1 MYLTIVFLPLF
12 IYLFTSLFARLFGG
26 MGVGFITTIGLVILF
41 LFSCIAFL
49 EVVLSNQ
56 VVTIDLFNWFV
67 FEGFTLQWGF
77 LFDSLTV
84 AMLIIITLV
93 SSAVH
98 LYSMDY
104 MKEDPH
110 LARFMSYLT
119 LFTFFMIVLV
129 TSNSYMQL
137 FVGWEGVGLVSYLL
151 INFWHTRIQA
161 NKSALKAILVNRI
174 GDFFFFFGMISTLVL
189 FNSLNYE
196 VVFMLVPSYAYH
208 SFDLCLA
215 LGSFV
220 QFNFEVHTLSF
231 IAFLFLL
238 GAVGKSAQLGLH
250 TWLPDAMEGPT
261 PVSALIHAA
270 TMVTAGV
277 FLLLRSS
284 PLLEYCPNIL
294 SLMVIFGSLTALLG
308 ASIGLFQNDLK
319 KVIAYSTCSQLGYM
333 VLACGVSAY
342 NVSFYHLINHA
353 FFKALL
359 FLSAGCVIHSMLNE
373 QDMRRMGGLR
383 FLLPIPY
390 TMILIGSLSLM
401 GFPFLTGFYSK
412 DALLEVVYSSS
423 NPYSYFGYVLALITA
438 MITAFYSG
446 RLLYLTFL
454 TAPNGYKRAYEL
466 CHESTDFMIIS
477 LCVLGLFS
485 VFAGYLL
492 KDVFIGLGSQAWLN
506 SFGSDSYTIQP
517 LLVAEFL
524 PWHIKLLPVICS
536 LISIFTCFFIYLAL
550 SSLNQSL
557 VPLYVK
563 PILGSTFAF
572 ITKKWYFDHI
582 YNSFIVSG
590 FFYTVYES
598 FKRIDRG
605 LFEYVGP
612 TGFINYIY
620 KFRNFVGYLQIGPIY
635 VYLAHMTMGLVIF
648 LALSYFLQE
657 LIDSIIFVGLV
668 ACLISLS
675 VNKYILVGDNWSS
688 LNEKNKIL

>member
-12 IYLFTSLFARLFGG
+12 IYLFTSLFARMFGG
-26 MGVGFITTIGLVILF
+26 MGVGFITTAGLVTLF
-41 LFSCIAFL
+41 LFSCIAFV

-56 VVTIDLFNWFV
+56 VITIDLFNWFV
-67 FEGFTLQWGF
+67 FEGFTLKWGF
-77 LFDSLTV
+77 LFDGLTV

-174 GDFFFFFGMISTLVL
+174 GDFFFFFGMIATLVL

-196 VVFMLVPSYAYH
+196 VVFTLVPHYTFH
-208 SFDLCLA
+208 SFNISLA
-215 LGSFV
+215 LGGFGP
-220 QFNFEVHTLSF
+220 FNFEIHTLSF

-284 PLLEYCPNIL
+284 PLLEYCPNVL
-294 SLMVIFGSLTALLG
+294 SLMVVFGSLTAFLG

-383 FLLPIPY
+383 WLLPVPY

-454 TAPNGYKRAYEL
+454 AGPNGYKRAYEL

-477 LCVLGLFS
+477 LCVLGVFS

-506 SFGSDSYTIQP
+506 SFGSDNYATQP

-524 PWHIKLLPVICS
+524 PWYIKLLPVICS
-536 LISIFTCFFIYLAL
+536 LLSISACFFIYIIISYLNK
-550 SSLNQSL
+550 SLISVYL
-557 VPLYVK
+557 K
-563 PILGSTFAF
+563 PFIGSVFAF

-582 YNSFIVSG
+582 YNAFIVKG
-590 FFYTVYES
+590 FLYTVYES

-612 TGFINYIY
+612 TGVINYLY
-620 KFRNFVGYLQIGPIY
+620 QFRSFVGYLQIGPIY
-635 VYLAHMTMGLVIF
+635 IYLAHMTLGLVLF
-648 LALSYFLQE
+648 LALAYFIQE
-657 LIDSIIFVGLV
+657 LLDPVVFVGLLV
-668 ACLISLS
+668 CLISLN
-675 VNKYILVGDNWSS
+675 VNQYILVGEKIS
-688 LNEKNKIL
+688 LPSKKTLLY